1 MSPEER
7 QIGDE
12 NEMEIG
18 VRVIRDGEIIDEDWT
33 VDDSE
38 TVKEVLDRAYDE
50 FSRKYKNDSPFF
62 VFDTVKLEIN
72 IQKEIE

>member
-1 MSPEER
+1 MK
-7 QIGDE
+7 IA
-12 NEMEIG
+12 
-18 VRVIRDGEIIDEDWT
+18 VRVIRDGELIDENWT

-38 TVKEVLDRAYDE
+38 TVKEVLNRAYKE
-50 FSRKYKNDSPFF
+50 FSRKYKNDSPLF